1 MLKSKSKIFRRF
13 VEDVDGVLS
22 MVTNQSDVEKE
33 ATKLKQI
40 HMVDEERGSHSLMFG
55 QDVAT
60 TLILNEIMAK
70 SKDE

>member
-1 MLKSKSKIFRRF
+1 MLKSKSKIFKRF
-13 VEDVDGVLS
+13 VEDVDSVLS
-22 MVTNQSDVEKE
+22 MVTTQSNVEKE

-40 HMVDEERGSHSLMFG
+40 CMVDEERGSRSLMFG

-70 SKDE
+70 SNNE